1 MSASVLPGPSTHAD
15 LAALWRA
22 VDISQVVI
30 RFAADGTIV
39 SANEQACAL
48 LHYTPEELIGRHC
61 GYLSPD
67 LQIGTPSFQRV
78 WQSLLS
84 GRALGGVH
92 RGVGR
97 DGRNVWVR
105 ATFQPILGADG
116 LAEGALL
123 VGSDITAATLAAE
136 EADRRMAAIEL
147 THLVIEF
154 DLDGRVREANN
165 LFLERMGYAREE
177 AIGLPHH
184 RFCDA
189 AFVASD
195 AYADLW
201 GKLRNGLHSA
211 GRFRRIARDGTSV
224 WLQATYTPILDDQKR
239 PWKVVK
245 FATDVTDEVHL
256 QEEVRL
262 RLAESRAFSEEAAA
276 RRAEADQL
284 VLRLGEIV
292 ETIAGIAS
300 QTNMLALNATIE
312 AARAGDAGRGFGV
325 VAAEVKK
332 LADGTRAA
340 TNMARKMMAAR

>member
-1 MSASVLPGPSTHAD
+1 MSASLFRHSSTHAD

-22 VDISQVVI
+22 VDVAQVVI
-30 RFAADGTIV
+30 RFATDGTIV
-39 SANEQACAL
+39 SVNQQACAL
-48 LHYTPEELIGRHC
+48 LHVTPEQLVGRHC
-61 GYLSPD
+61 GHLSPD
-67 LQIGTPSFQRV
+67 LEVGSPGFLRM
-78 WQSLLS
+78 WQSVLA
-84 GRALGGVH
+84 GRALSGVH
-92 RGVGR
+92 RGVGG

-105 ATFQPILGADG
+105 ASFQPILGEDG
-116 LAEGALL
+116 TAEGVLL

-147 THLVIEF
+147 THLVVEF
-154 DLDGRVREANN
+154 DLDGRVRDAND
-165 LFLERMGYAREE
+165 LFLERMGYARSE
-177 AIGLPHH
+177 AISLPHH

-189 AFVASD
+189 DFVASD
-195 AYADLW
+195 GYADLW
-201 GKLRNGLHSA
+201 AKLRNGLHSA
-211 GRFRRIARDGTSV
+211 GRFRRVARDGTPV

-245 FATDVTDEVHL
+245 FASDVTDEVHL

-262 RLAESRAFSEEAAA
+262 RLAETRAFSEEAAA

-340 TNMARKMMAAR
+340 TNMARKMMAGR